1 MFLLFPQLL
10 PDLPYLPTH
19 QISCCFQ
26 LSIQKIKQNE
36 SQNKKKHENKN
47 ESKMKQFPHKN
58 KQTKQKA

>member
-1 MFLLFPQLL
+1 MFLLLPQLL
-10 PDLPYLPTH
+10 PDLPYLSTH

-36 SQNKKKHENKN
+36 NQNKNPIKTKMKT
-47 ESKMKQFPHKN
+47 KMKQFPHKN